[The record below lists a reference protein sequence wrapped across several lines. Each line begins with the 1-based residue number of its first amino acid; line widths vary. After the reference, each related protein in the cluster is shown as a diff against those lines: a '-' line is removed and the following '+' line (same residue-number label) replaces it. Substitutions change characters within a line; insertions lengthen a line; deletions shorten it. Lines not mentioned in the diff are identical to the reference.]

1 MIAVG
6 QFAVLPL
13 MFTSVMLTSAA
24 QMPPWMQRVAS
35 ANPVNWAV
43 EAARSAMLGTDW
55 TSVLVHL
62 GALAALAA
70 VTETLALAA
79 LGRYQHS
86 F

>member
-24 QMPPWMQRVAS
+24 QMPPWMRRVAG

-43 EAARSAMLGTDW
+43 EAARSAMLGTNW
-55 TSVLVHL
+55 ASVIVHL
-62 GALAALAA
+62 GALAALAVA
-70 VTETLALAA
+70 TEGFVLVALN
-79 LGRYQHS
+79 RYQRS
-86 F
+86 L